1 MNKSLALKLRL
12 AATFLIAALI
22 GTGCATSSTTSA
34 TPTKTSGATKSSSI
48 PAHPE
53 DIPVKEI
60 VFKPRNPEIR
70 KLSNGITVYMLED
83 HELPLISSTVM
94 FPNGSLSVPRE
105 LTGMDNL
112 LSSAWSNGGTE
123 SMPGELFEEAQEE
136 IAASIGANVGNET
149 SSIFAS
155 GLSQDRKRILEMAAE
170 LALKPALLEEKIEL
184 SRLSQLERIRRQ
196 NDNPNAVTR
205 RTYRKLFYGAD
216 HPLAWEPTVE
226 SVSKPTRDDIVSFY
240 KTIIGAKE
248 TRISITGDFK
258 SDEAFAELEKLYGSI
273 DNPNQVV
280 AEFAPTPAPPQP
292 GLYVASRA
300 GSQTIVRM
308 GHLGLPRHHPDYF
321 AIQVYNEIFGTGGFN
336 SRLTSDIRSTRGLTY
351 GVFGMMTLDGSGGEF
366 MISSSTRNNA
376 ARELTDAALFQVER
390 MRSEPVTA
398 KELAL
403 AKNAIINSYVFRFDN
418 TAGIV
423 RTRMEQ
429 DRLGYPEDWIDRYV
443 PGISA
448 VTIEDVQ
455 RVAKEHTDSTK
466 LAILLVGPEAELVGQ
481 FEDSMRKPK
490 VIPAE

>member
-1 MNKSLALKLRL
+1 MNKSYAHTLRV
-12 AATFLIAALI
+12 AAFCLIAAFV
-22 GTGCATSSTTSA
+22 GSGCATSSSSTLAPSSS
-34 TPTKTSGATKSSSI
+34 SGATQTSSI

-60 VFKPRNPEIR
+60 VFNPRKPEIR

-83 HELPLISSTVM
+83 HELPLISSTIM
-94 FPNGSLSVPRE
+94 FPNGTLSVPRE

-112 LSSAWSNGGTE
+112 LSSAWSSGGTE
-123 SMPGELFEEAQEE
+123 ELPGDLFEEAQEE
-136 IAASIGANVGNET
+136 IAASVGASVGNET
-149 SSIFAS
+149 SSVYAS
-155 GLSQDRKRILEMAAE
+155 GLSQDRTRILEMAAA
-170 LALKPALLEEKIEL
+170 LALTPALLEEKIEI

-196 NDNPNAVTR
+196 NDNPQSVTR
-205 RTYRKLFYGAD
+205 RTYRKLFYGPD

-226 SVSKPTRDDIVSFY
+226 SVSKPTRDDIVAFY

-258 SDEAFAELEKLYGSI
+258 TEEAFAELERLFGSI

-280 AEFAPTPAPPQP
+280 AVSAPTPEAPAP
-292 GLYVASRA
+292 GLYIASRA

-336 SRLTSDIRSTRGLTY
+336 SRLMSDIRSTRGLTY

-376 ARELTDAALFQVER
+376 ARELADAALLQVER
-390 MRSEPVTA
+390 MRKEPVTD

-403 AKNAIINSYVFRFDN
+403 AKNAIINSFVFRFDD
-418 TAGIV
+418 TSSIV

-429 DRLGYPEDWIDRYV
+429 DRLGYPEDWMEQLV

-448 VTIEDVQ
+448 VTKEDVQ
-455 RVAKEHTDSTK
+455 RVAQQHTDSTK

-481 FEDSMRKPK
+481 FEDSMRKPT